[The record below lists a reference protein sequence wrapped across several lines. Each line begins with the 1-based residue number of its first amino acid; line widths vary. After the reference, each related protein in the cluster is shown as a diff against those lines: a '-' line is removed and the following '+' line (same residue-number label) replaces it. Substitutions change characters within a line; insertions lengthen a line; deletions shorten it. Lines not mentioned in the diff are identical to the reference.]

1 MMYGDGDGKTF
12 IPLSAGLD
20 VIGHELTHA
29 VTEHTANL
37 VYKNESG
44 ALNESLSDIM
54 GVMVEKKSWDLG
66 ADIYTP
72 DKPGDALRSLK
83 IQRLFQTH

>member
-1 MMYGDGDGKTF
+1 MAMEKRSFHYLF
-12 IPLSAGLD
+12 GLD

-54 GVMVEKKSWDLG
+54 GVMVEKKRDLG

-83 IQRLFQTH
+83 DRRLFQIH